1 MSKYIGDIG
10 NPISGPGAVAGVTFS
25 MVLFALAVGFVVGL
39 VVWAV
44 FWASSFLTNLLWVDA
59 KAALEGALAGA
70 GLQFWWLP
78 ILFCTAGGLFIGLFT
93 KFTGASPEPL
103 DKVMGQV
110 KETGEYNL
118 EKPAASVVA
127 FLLPLV
133 FGGSVGPEAGLTGI
147 IAAACTKIG
156 RALKGAGVRVK
167 NVADITV
174 SAALCAVF
182 AAPFA
187 GVVACAENS
196 GIKKSAP
203 ADGVNPTPTMP
214 ADGVNPTTPM
224 PADGANPTPTMPA
237 DGVNPTPEDL
247 SQYEFK
253 RSGKLVL
260 YTASAL
266 GALAGIMVFSGIFG
280 RGCGLPRFTGAP
292 AGATELAWALP
303 CLIVGYLGAVLF
315 HTSNFCF
322 SRASEKLQRFVVL
335 KPLLAGVALGVVA
348 VAFPFVLF
356 PGEEQAFELMEGWQ
370 DIAGAALIATGL
382 LKCIATPMCLNFGWR
397 GGNFFPCIFA
407 GIAAGYG
414 VAAVSG
420 AQPMFC
426 VCVTCAMLVAG
437 IQRKPLMA
445 LALLLLC
452 FPVDCLAQMGIACL
466 IGAYAPQ
473 PFKLSRP

>member
-10 NPISGPGAVAGVTFS
+10 KPISGPSAVAGVTFS

-78 ILFCTAGGLFIGLFT
+78 ILFCTAGGLLIGLFT
-93 KFTGASPEPL
+93 KFTEATPEPL
-103 DKVMGQV
+103 DKVMGEV

-187 GVVACAENS
+187 GVVACAE
-196 GIKKSAP
+196 
-203 ADGVNPTPTMP
+203 
-214 ADGVNPTTPM
+214 
-224 PADGANPTPTMPA
+224 
-237 DGVNPTPEDL
+237 DL

-303 CLIVGYLGAVLF
+303 CLIVGYVGAVLF

-335 KPLLAGVALGVVA
+335 KPLLAGVVLGVVA
-348 VAFPFVLF
+348 VALPFVLF